1 MPSSSDYEIRP
12 FRTIEDYRECVDLQ
26 EETWGQG
33 FSERVSAAILQVSQ
47 HLGGVSAGAYDAG
60 GQLIGFVF
68 GMTGIDESGLLH
80 WSDMLAVRP
89 EARDTGLGR
98 RLKAYQRDRLLARD
112 VNRMVWTWDPL
123 QSRNAYLNLMKL
135 GAVAREYRRDMYGQ
149 TDSVLHRGIGTDRF
163 LALWLM
169 DTDRVARRLA
179 GELDASASNLQAPIP
194 SLAAVGKTAAGDPV
208 PGEVDTDVEATVVS
222 VAIPA
227 DLDALRD
234 RDTPLAVGWRTA
246 TRHAFETYLGRG
258 YEVRELIRD
267 DATSRYLMVKR
278 TTDAD

>member
-1 MPSSSDYEIRP
+1 
-12 FRTIEDYRECVDLQ
+12 
-26 EETWGQG
+26 
-33 FSERVSAAILQVSQ
+33 
-47 HLGGVSAGAYDAG
+47 
-60 GQLIGFVF
+60 
-68 GMTGIDESGLLH
+68 
-80 WSDMLAVRP
+80 MLAVRP

-98 RLKAYQRDRLLARD
+98 RLKAYQRNQLLARD

-123 QSRNAYLNLMKL
+123 QSRNGYLNLMKL
-135 GAVAREYRRDMYGQ
+135 GAVVREYRRDMYGQ

-179 GELDASASNLQAPIP
+179 GEQVPPASSLQAPIP
-194 SLAAVGKTAAGDPV
+194 SLEAVGRTAAGDPV

-234 RDTPLAVGWRTA
+234 RDTPLAVDWRTT
-246 TRHAFETYLGRG
+246 TRHAFETYLERG